1 MIFRIEAMV
10 IVGKV
15 RGGVLLDTLVLHSIK
30 TNCVSKLGINNTHL
44 KNIKKEKNTLWLLEY
59 QLG

>member
-30 TNCVSKLGINNTHL
+30 TNCVSKLGINNAHL
-44 KNIKKEKNTLWLLEY
+44 KNIKKEKINY
-59 QLG
+59 DY